1 MKNTTG
7 KLEVLTNVMII
18 IAAVA
23 LLWVIGTRFIFP
35 LENNNVEI
43 KKAPKL
49 GTFIKIEG
57 FDSSRAKL
65 NILLVLQKGCHYCEE
80 SMPFYRKLVSD
91 SKNKNLRIIAV
102 FPPAEQKAEQYLN
115 ESGLFG
121 VEVLG
126 KRLDELDIS
135 GTPTLIVTNN
145 KGEIIATWIGILS
158 AEKQSEAENLIKSY
172 SES

>member
-18 IAAVA
+18 LATVAV
-23 LLWVIGTRFIFP
+23 LWVIGTRFLFP
-35 LENNNVEI
+35 YENTGET

-49 GTFIKIEG
+49 GAIVKIEG
-57 FDSSRAKL
+57 FDSSLARL
-65 NILLVLQKGCHYCEE
+65 NVLLVLQKGCHYCEE

-91 SKNKNLRIIAV
+91 NKRPNLRIIAI
-102 FPPAEQKAEQYLN
+102 FPPAEQKPEQYLN

-126 KRLDELDIS
+126 KKLDELDIS
-135 GTPTLIVTNN
+135 GTPTLIVTTS
-145 KGEIIATWIGILS
+145 KGEIIATWVGVLS
-158 AEKQSEAENLIKSY
+158 VEKQTEVENLIKSY

>member
-18 IAAVA
+18 LATVAV
-23 LLWVIGTRFIFP
+23 LWVIGTRFLFP
-35 LENNNVEI
+35 YENTGES

-49 GTFIKIEG
+49 GAIVKIEG
-57 FDSSRAKL
+57 FDSSLAKL

-91 SKNKNLRIIAV
+91 NKKPNLRIIAI

-126 KRLDELDIS
+126 KKLDELDIS
-135 GTPTLIVTNN
+135 GTPTLIVTNSN
-145 KGEIIATWIGILS
+145 GEIIATWVGILS
-158 AEKQSEAENLIKSY
+158 VEKQTEVENLIKSY